1 MIDKQEI
8 IDVVNGA
15 LAGTD
20 AFLVDVTVSGD
31 NRIVV
36 EIDSATSI
44 GIDDCARINNIIEN
58 HFDRDVEDY
67 ELVVGSAGLTSPFRV
82 KAQYDKN
89 VGNPVEV
96 LTNDG
101 RKLKGTLKSAS
112 NENFTITIEKK
123 VKPEGAKRPVLM
135 EEDITFNY
143 SEIKYT
149 KYLFEFK

>member
-36 EIDSATSI
+36 EIDSASSI
-44 GIDDCARINNIIEN
+44 AIDDCARINNIIEN

-67 ELVVGSAGLTSPFRV
+67 ELEVGSAGLTSPFRV
-82 KAQYDKN
+82 KAQYDNN

-112 NENFTITIEKK
+112 NENFTITVEKK